1 MCVCMACFVV
11 PQTASLCQFESHSQ
25 SISSN
30 PLCNSKVFVGLCVAI
45 QQLRAFGRT
54 DTMDVVQLMRRGRN
68 GMVVTSQECQLLH
81 ELIGDYAA
89 SLVPPNRQAE
99 SRL

>member
-1 MCVCMACFVV
+1 MYVCLFAFPQVSSAPIVV
-11 PQTASLCQFESHSQ
+11 HCDSGVGRTGVL
-25 SISSN
+25 
-30 PLCNSKVFVGLCVAI
+30 LGLCVAV

-54 DTMDVVQLMRRGRN
+54 DTMDVVRLLRRGRN
-68 GMVVTSQECQLLH
+68 GMVVTPDECQLLH

-89 SLVPPNRQAE
+89 SLTPSNRQAE